1 MHVCCIFVLF
11 VVCCLFVCCDVADPG
26 AKAVIRNLLD
36 KISIET
42 LWVWCGSD
50 GPVEIMRDSWI
61 PKLKKGEVCL
71 DPSMDY
77 EDTPIVPY
85 EKSSEWCKDF

>member
-1 MHVCCIFVLF
+1 MY
-11 VVCCLFVCCDVADPG
+11 G
-26 AKAVIRNLLD
+26 
-36 KISIET
+36 
-42 LWVWCGSD
+42 GSD
-50 GPVEIMRDSWI
+50 GPVEIIRDSWFSKFKFNWDDLERRKIKAPKLGI